1 MKSARVIPPQL
12 TALLLLVLLLV
23 QCHVRP
29 SNVLSR
35 EKMRDVLRDM
45 TLTETY
51 LDGQYTPDSIRV
63 LHYESVFKKHHIS
76 RADYDSSLVWYAKN
90 TPILNGIYSELMTE
104 FQNNATALDSALVD
118 STRLFRIRYE
128 APQSLW
134 TNSSRIVIPS
144 EHRLFMLTQ
153 YMSSTDTSLAG
164 GDTLDLSLHLTPLDS
179 LQELHF
185 ALFAKDSAGQIA
197 HRERQ
202 IVPCGKQGYT
212 HAFALPDSLP
222 EKASLLLQLLY
233 LSRRDT
239 TRRAYPPVLLD
250 SITLLRREPVEL
262 PTDSLTTTAPEQSPT
277 EEE

>member
-12 TALLLLVLLLV
+12 TALLLLTLLLV

-51 LDGQYTPDSIRV
+51 LDTQYTPDSIRV

-90 TPILNGIYSELMTE
+90 TPILNGIYAELMTE
-104 FQNNATALDSALVD
+104 FQATATALDSALVD
-118 STRLFRIRYE
+118 STRLFRIRYQ

-144 EHRLFMLTQ
+144 ERRLFMLTQ
-153 YMSSTDTSLAG
+153 DLSSTDTALAG

-179 LQELHF
+179 LQDLHF

-202 IVPCGKQGYT
+202 IVPHGRQGYT
-212 HAFALPDSLP
+212 HAFVLPDSLP

-239 TRRAYPPVLLD
+239 TRTTYPPVYLD
-250 SITLLRREPVEL
+250 SLTLLSREPIEL
-262 PTDSLTTTAPEQSPT
+262 PTDSLTTSAPSDSSSED
-277 EEE
+277 